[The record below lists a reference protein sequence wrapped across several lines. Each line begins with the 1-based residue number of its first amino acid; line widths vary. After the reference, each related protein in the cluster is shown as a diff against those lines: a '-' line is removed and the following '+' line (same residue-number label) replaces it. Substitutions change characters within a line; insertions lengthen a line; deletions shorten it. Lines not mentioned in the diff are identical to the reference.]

1 MAYVLSSLVLLIGL
15 FLAWFTGAVLHLTG
29 TSLLLSRILFVL
41 IGIGGAALILW
52 LNQRTTRKANNAATP
67 TSPTNTNDLDTLLRD
82 ASAKL
87 AAAQRTG
94 PKSFDTLPLLYVLGD
109 DNSGKTTT
117 ILKSSLD
124 PELLAGQIYRDQQI
138 IPTTVANFFYSQQC
152 ALVEAGS
159 AVRPGSGGDPRL
171 WARIIRRTR
180 PRAYRSLFG
189 KAAPIRAAV
198 VCISAEAFLGAAAS
212 ETVLA
217 SARATNQQLRDLSQ
231 QLGIEVPVYV
241 ILTKLDRVPNFN
253 EFVRNLSTEE
263 ATQVFGISLPRAG
276 ATAGLYA
283 DQAAKDIGTA
293 VDKLAFSLAEFR
305 LDLLPRESDQTRLP
319 GIYEFPRELRKLR
332 NNITAYLVELARP
345 SHLNTNP
352 YLRGFYFTGVRA
364 AMVDQLVTAPAAAPQ
379 AAQAN
384 AGATQIFSLHQQQAA
399 AAQPI
404 PQVVT
409 QKVAQWSFLPRI
421 FPEVILGDRSALA
434 NTSKTGRANLFRRIL
449 YGTAAALIFAY
460 LILLAVSYGNNSAL
474 EKQITGAASA
484 LPYTS
489 IPQGQLAS
497 ERDLVSLDQLRA
509 AIVQLEDYQ
518 TNGAPLM
525 YRWGIYHGDQLLSGA
540 RTTYFDRFRRQLLT
554 NTQSNLVA
562 YLSALPATPTPDA
575 SYDAAYAPLRAYL
588 ITTANPDKST
598 PEFLSPVLMQYW
610 QGSLTPSSDQQKQ
623 LARRQFDFYA
633 NELRMAAPY
642 SIAPVMPAV
651 THARSYLSNFGGFER
666 IYQSML
672 TAAGKSNPAIDF
684 NRAYPHSAETVVEP
698 HIVPGAFTRSGFA
711 FIEDAIKHPDRY
723 FSGEAWVLG
732 DQAPPSLDRA
742 TLTQQLATR
751 YTTDFLTQWRT
762 FLQSASVVRYRNL
775 QDASAKLTTLAGN
788 NSPLLALIYTVS
800 HNTAVADPQIANT
813 FQPAQSLV
821 PPESIDRFISP
832 GNTPYVTGLLGLQ
845 GSVAQVA
852 QNPAGAAD
860 PAAATPIIT
869 AATAAHM
876 AARQTAQA
884 FRIDP
889 QGHTDARVLA
899 LMEDPITSTEAL
911 VRGLG
916 PAQANAGGKSF
927 CSAFNQTLS
936 KFPFNPSASVQAS
949 PAEVAALLQ
958 PGTGSLW
965 QFYNANLKT
974 LLIPTGAQ
982 YGPAPNPP
990 MQVTPAFTRFF
1001 NRLVALS
1008 NDFFPAGATAPTLN
1022 FTLRNIPAKGIQG
1035 AALTIDG
1042 QQLNVSSASKQFT
1055 WNSQTAHQAQL
1066 NASYAGA
1073 SNLPLLQMQGTWA
1086 VFQLIDKAHVQRTPG
1101 GALLGFP
1108 LEVSGTPITFEG
1120 TPLVVQFELSG
1131 PGADILTPGNL
1142 TNLRCVSEV
1151 AR

>member
-1 MAYVLSSLVLLIGL
+1 MAFVLASLVLLIGI
-15 FLAWFTGAVLHLTG
+15 FLAWFVGAMLELNGVG
-29 TSLLLSRILFVL
+29 LLLSRVIFVL
-41 IGIGGAALILW
+41 IGIGGAALLLW
-52 LNQRTTRKANNAATP
+52 MHFRNRHNSAASAPSGPANTG
-67 TSPTNTNDLDTLLRD
+67 DLDTLLRD

-94 PKSFDTLPLLYVLGD
+94 PRAFDALPLLYVLGD

-138 IPTTVANFFYSQQC
+138 VPTSVANFFYSAQC
-152 ALVEAGS
+152 ALVEAGAS
-159 AVRPGSGGDPRL
+159 VRRDPRL

-198 VCISAEAFLGAAAS
+198 VCVSAETFLGAAAS
-212 ETVLA
+212 EAVVA

-241 ILTKLDRVPNFN
+241 LFTKLDRVPNFN
-253 EFVRNLSTEE
+253 EFVRNLSSEE
-263 ATQVFGISLPRAG
+263 ASQVFGISLPRA
-276 ATAGLYA
+276 AVSSGLYA
-283 DQAAKDIGTA
+283 DQATKDIGA
-293 VDKLAFSLAEFR
+293 AADKLTFSLAEFR
-305 LDLLPRESDQTRLP
+305 LDLLPRESDQTKLAS
-319 GIYEFPRELRKLR
+319 IYEFPRELRKLR

-364 AMVDQLVTAPAAAPQ
+364 AMVDQIVSSPAASPQ
-379 AAQAN
+379 SAQHD
-384 AGATQIFSLHQQQAA
+384 AGATQIFALKQQQAA
-399 AAQPI
+399 AQQPI
-404 PQVVT
+404 PQVVS

-421 FPEVILGDRSALA
+421 FPQVILGDKSALA
-434 NTSKTGRANLFRRIL
+434 NTGKTGRANLFRRIL
-449 YGTAAALIFAY
+449 YASAAALIFLY

-474 EKQITGAASA
+474 EKQITEAANA

-489 IPQGQLAS
+489 VPQGQLAS
-497 ERDLVSLDQLRA
+497 EHDLNSLDQLRA

-518 TNGAPLM
+518 THGAPLM
-525 YRWGIYHGDQLLSGA
+525 YRWGIYHGDQLLAGA
-540 RTTYFDRFRRQLLT
+540 RATYFDRFRRQLLS

-562 YLSALPATPTPDA
+562 YLSALPATPAPTAD
-575 SYDAAYAPLRAYL
+575 YDAAYAPLRAYL
-588 ITTANPDKST
+588 ITTSNPDKST
-598 PEFLSPVLMQYW
+598 VDFLPPVLMQYW
-610 QGSLTPSSDQQKQ
+610 QGSLTPSSDEQKT
-623 LARRQFDFYA
+623 LALRQFDFYA
-633 NELRMAAPY
+633 NELRIAAPY
-642 SIAPVMPAV
+642 NIAPAMPTV

-684 NRAYPHSAETVVEP
+684 NRTYPRSAETVIDS
-698 HIVPGAFTRSGFA
+698 HIVPGAFTKSGYA
-711 FIEDAIKHPDRY
+711 FMQDAIKHPDRY
-723 FSGEAWVLG
+723 FTGEAWVLG

-742 TLTQQLATR
+742 TLTQQLTTR
-751 YTTDFLTQWRT
+751 YTADFLSQWHA
-762 FLQSASVVRYRNL
+762 FLEAANVVRYRNL

-788 NSPLLALIYTVS
+788 NSPLLALIFTVS
-800 HNTAVADPQIANT
+800 HNTEVADPQIANT

-821 PPESIDRFISP
+821 PPGSVDRFIAP
-832 GNTPYVTGLLGLQ
+832 GNQSYVNGLLGLQ

-852 QNPAGAAD
+852 QNPAGATD
-860 PAAATPIIT
+860 PAAAMPIIS

-876 AARQTAQA
+876 AARQTAQS

-889 QGHTDARVLA
+889 AGHTDARVLA

-927 CSAFNQTLS
+927 CSAFNQTFS
-936 KFPFNPSASVQAS
+936 KFPFNPSSSVQAS
-949 PAEVAALLQ
+949 PAEVAALLL

-974 LLIPTGAQ
+974 LLIPAGSQ
-982 YGPAPNPP
+982 YIPAPNPP
-990 MQVTPAFTRFF
+990 MQVTPTFTRFF
-1001 NRLVALS
+1001 NRAVSLS
-1008 NDFFPAGATAPTLN
+1008 NTFFPAGATAPTLN
-1022 FTLRNIPAKGIQG
+1022 FTLRDIPTKGIQG
-1035 AALTIDG
+1035 ANLTIDG

-1073 SNLPLLQMQGTWA
+1073 NNLPLLQMQGTWA
-1086 VFQLIDKAHVQRTPG
+1086 VFQLFNKARVQRTPG
-1101 GALLGFP
+1101 GATLNFP
-1108 LEVSGTPITFEG
+1108 LEVSGTPIVVEG
-1120 TPLVVQFELSG
+1120 TPLVVEFELTG
-1131 PGADILTPGNL
+1131 PGADALIPGNL
-1142 TNLRCVSEV
+1142 SNLRCVSQV